1 MYGRIQSE
9 ITAIVSGQLY
19 DIFEEI
25 VEKNLNSLETI
36 IVWIDKIDIKFIMNI
51 TLESNIRRLA
61 VNEFQHYDKEL
72 CNMNVEKDDDMWII
86 KTIMTGGEFYYM
98 Q

>member
-72 CNMNVEKDDDMWII
+72 CNMNVEKDDDIWII
-86 KTIMTGGEFYYM
+86 KTIMTGGEVL
-98 Q
+98 

>member
-1 MYGRIQSE
+1 MEVYGRIQSE
-9 ITAIVSGQLY
+9 IPAIVSGQLY

-36 IVWIDKIDIKFIMNI
+36 TVWIDKMDIKFIMNI

-86 KTIMTGGEFYYM
+86 KTIMTGGEVL
-98 Q
+98 

>member
-1 MYGRIQSE
+1 MEVYGRIQSE

-72 CNMNVEKDDDMWII
+72 CNMNVEKDDDIWII
-86 KTIMTGGEFYYM
+86 KTIMTGGEVL
-98 Q
+98 

>member
-1 MYGRIQSE
+1 MHGRIQSE

-86 KTIMTGGEFYYM
+86 KTIMTGGEVL
-98 Q
+98 

>member
-1 MYGRIQSE
+1 VYGRIQSE

-86 KTIMTGGEFYYM
+86 KTIMTGGEVL
-98 Q
+98 

>member
-1 MYGRIQSE
+1 MEVYGRIQSGR
-9 ITAIVSGQLY
+9 TAIVSGQLY

-86 KTIMTGGEFYYM
+86 KTIMTGGEVL
-98 Q
+98 

>member
-86 KTIMTGGEFYYM
+86 KTIMTGGEVL
-98 Q
+98 

>member
-51 TLESNIRRLA
+51 TSESNIRRLA

-86 KTIMTGGEFYYM
+86 KTIMTGGEVL
-98 Q
+98 

>member
-1 MYGRIQSE
+1 MEVYGRIQSE

-86 KTIMTGGEFYYM
+86 KTIMTGGEVL
-98 Q
+98 

>member
-1 MYGRIQSE
+1 
-9 ITAIVSGQLY
+9 
-19 DIFEEI
+19 

-86 KTIMTGGEFYYM
+86 KTIMTGGEVL
-98 Q
+98 

>member
-1 MYGRIQSE
+1 MEVHGRIQSE

-86 KTIMTGGEFYYM
+86 KTIMTGGEVL
-98 Q
+98 

>member
-1 MYGRIQSE
+1 MEVYGRIQSE

-72 CNMNVEKDDDMWII
+72 CNMNVEKDDDMCII
-86 KTIMTGGEFYYM
+86 KTIMTGGEVL
-98 Q
+98 

>member
-1 MYGRIQSE
+1 MEVYGRIQSE

-25 VEKNLNSLETI
+25 VKKNLNSLETI

-86 KTIMTGGEFYYM
+86 KTIMTGGEVL
-98 Q
+98 

>member
-1 MYGRIQSE
+1 MHGRIQSE

-72 CNMNVEKDDDMWII
+72 CNMNVEKMMIC
-86 KTIMTGGEFYYM
+86 GL
-98 Q
+98 